1 MLREDRK
8 SKPNGHFLDSNKPPK
23 LKKNVINLKR
33 LIKMRILKQY
43 KIFPVKKSPEP
54 DRFTE

>member
-23 LKKNVINLKR
+23 LKKCN
-33 LIKMRILKQY
+33 Q
-43 KIFPVKKSPEP
+43 PKKTDKDE
-54 DRFTE
+54 DIETV